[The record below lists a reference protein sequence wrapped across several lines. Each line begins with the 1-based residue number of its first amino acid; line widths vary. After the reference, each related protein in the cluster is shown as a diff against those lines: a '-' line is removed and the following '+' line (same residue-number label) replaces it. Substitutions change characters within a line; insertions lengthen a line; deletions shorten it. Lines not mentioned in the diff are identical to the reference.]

1 MSTDHVTASPP
12 REAGEELDQG
22 RGGRIGLALLRIAIG
37 LLWIQNS
44 SWKSPPD
51 FGQESETGLFKFTTY
66 AVDYPVFPPFSW
78 LIENVVLP
86 NFTVFGYL
94 TLLVE
99 VSLGAFLVVG
109 LATRFWALVGIGQS
123 LAITL
128 SVLNAPNEFPWTY
141 YLMIVAHIVILTTAA
156 GRTFGLDGL
165 LRPRWRQS
173 RGRVAR
179 LMLRAS

>member
-1 MSTDHVTASPP
+1 M
-12 REAGEELDQG
+12 
-22 RGGRIGLALLRIAIG
+22 
-37 LLWIQNS
+37 
-44 SWKSPPD
+44 
-51 FGQESETGLFKFTTY
+51 
-66 AVDYPVFPPFSW
+66 
-78 LIENVVLP
+78 
-86 NFTVFGYL
+86 
-94 TLLVE
+94 LVE

-128 SVLNAPNEFPWTY
+128 SVVNAPNEFPWTY

-165 LRPRWRQS
+165 LRPSWRQS
-173 RGRVAR
+173 PGRVAR

>member
-1 MSTDHVTASPP
+1 MSTDHVTASQP
-12 REAGEELDQG
+12 REAVEPLDQG
-22 RGGRIGLALLRIAIG
+22 RGGRIGLAVLRIAIG
-37 LLWIQNS
+37 LLWIANS
-44 SWKSPPD
+44 GWKTPPN
-51 FGQESETGLFKFTTY
+51 FGQDSGSGLFKFTTY

-99 VSLGAFLVVG
+99 VGLGAFLVVG

-128 SVLNAPNEFPWTY
+128 SVVNAPNEFPWTY
-141 YLMIVAHIVILTTAA
+141 YLMIIAHIVILTTAA
-156 GRTFGLDGL
+156 GRTVGLDGL

-173 RGRVAR
+173 PGRVAR